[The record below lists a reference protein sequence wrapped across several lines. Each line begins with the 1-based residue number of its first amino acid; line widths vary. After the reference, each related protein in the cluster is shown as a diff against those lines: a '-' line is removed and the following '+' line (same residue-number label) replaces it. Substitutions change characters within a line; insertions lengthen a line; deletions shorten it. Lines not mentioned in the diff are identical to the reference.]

1 MQRALD
7 ALEEERLARVEM
19 TKAAFVKRRS
29 LIEQDMERSR
39 ILRLRPSLPSLSA
52 ARRGA
57 AKRFARQGS
66 EAAPGGDEEP
76 ARYGWGGG
84 GDGESATPARDA
96 FEESPRRASDPGP
109 RSGSP
114 SYLDDDTDVL
124 WVTPSSPHQRS
135 RPRTTP
141 LRKAVSCSNSV
152 TDAPATHGGER
163 KGRGL
168 GRSSSWHNGNSAPPR
183 RLLFGS
189 QREEEG
195 HFSLAHPV
203 QCVPPTTPQRTQARS
218 QSTLLPAYCAH
229 ESTRHL
235 PAAECSPSCCASV
248 TRDLRLV
255 ALRGPQSIHHHHA
268 RSRATVTAF
277 PTVGRATITA
287 AESPA
292 AVAAA
297 VAAMAKW
304 ALETL
309 ILP

>member
-7 ALEEERLARVEM
+7 ALEEERLARIEI

-84 GDGESATPARDA
+84 GDGESATPARAA
-96 FEESPRRASDPGP
+96 FDESPRRASDPGP

-114 SYLDDDTDVL
+114 SYLADDTDVL

-141 LRKAVSCSNSV
+141 LRKAVSFSNSV

-203 QCVPPTTPQRTQARS
+203 QCVPPTTPQLNVSTIPKHALARV
-218 QSTLLPAYCAH
+218 LCA
-229 ESTRHL
+229 
-235 PAAECSPSCCASV
+235 
-248 TRDLRLV
+248 
-255 ALRGPQSIHHHHA
+255 
-268 RSRATVTAF
+268 
-277 PTVGRATITA
+277 
-287 AESPA
+287 
-292 AVAAA
+292 
-297 VAAMAKW
+297 
-304 ALETL
+304 
-309 ILP
+309 